1 MSVAEAAKAVYES
14 DYRAQMEAKN
24 LGKFIAI
31 EPESRECFVAE
42 TFIDAALQ
50 AKIKIPDKMSFVI
63 KIGSDAAVHIGSASL
78 SMVVSTNKN
87 DR

>member
-14 DYRAQMEAKN
+14 DYRAEMEKAN

-31 EPESRECFVAE
+31 EPESRKYFIGE
-42 TFIDAALQ
+42 TFIDAAME
-50 AKIKIPDKMSFVI
+50 AKTKIPEKMSFVI

-78 SMVVSTNKN
+78 
-87 DR
+87 